1 MKRIGIKMNKRI
13 LGEKIAYYTNII
25 DDIEYFKTTI
35 AELNDGWDVWT
46 ASNDKDFVY
55 GETKPFDLSTINN
68 LEEPIKSK
76 MLYVYNTVMD
86 CFYKVCK
93 DYAEDL
99 NDFDEPRLF
108 PVFNIKKYYTGTG
121 MGAHYDQLDG
131 DTTLRYSLV
140 MYLNDDCEGG
150 EVSFKI
156 SDYET
161 VKPSIDLDYD
171 VALNNNDFDFGVKPE
186 AGSIVIFP
194 SSAPYYHIAHLVKSG
209 YKYMIPGHW
218 IHNNMEFHKS
228 GM

>member
-1 MKRIGIKMNKRI
+1 MNKQV
-13 LGEKIAYYTNII
+13 LGEKVIYYTDII
-25 DDIEYFKTTI
+25 DDIDYFKNVLT
-35 AELNDGWDVWT
+35 ELDSDWDIWT
-46 ASNDKDFVY
+46 ASNDKSFVY
-55 GETKPFDLSTINN
+55 GETKPFDLSVINN
-68 LEEPIKSK
+68 LESPLKDK

-86 CFYKVCK
+86 AFYNVCK
-93 DYAEDL
+93 DYAESL

-131 DTTLRYSLV
+131 DKTLRYSLV

-156 SDYET
+156 ADYEAAK
-161 VKPSIDLDYD
+161 VSIDLDYD
-171 VALNNNDFDFGVKPE
+171 IALKDKSFDFGIKPK

-209 YKYMIPGHW
+209 NKYMIPGHW
-218 IHNNMEFHKS
+218 IHNDMEFHKS